1 MAIIERV
8 HIGDHGIVGLWH
20 ITESV
25 DDLLGLIRFSEGE
38 KETFERFHNKSRQA
52 HWLSYRLAIRQLLGE
67 DRKYEFHYDENG
79 KIHFS
84 NLQYHLS
91 VTHSGDY
98 SAVIISTQY
107 NVGVDIERISE
118 RIKKVSQ
125 KFLSPSELKKVPFL
139 RKSKYLTAIWSAKE
153 ALYKLMNKTDLSFD
167 KNIEVELPKIDKKG
181 KMTGKLML
189 DDKIF
194 VFDMHYQFYKNYII
208 VYVIDNQN
216 LIK

>member
-1 MAIIERV
+1 MAIIERI
-8 HIGDHGIVGLWH
+8 HIGDHGVVGLWH

-25 DDLLGLIRFSEGE
+25 DDLLSLIRFSDGE
-38 KETFERFHNKSRQA
+38 KETFDRFNNKSRQA
-52 HWLSYRLAIRQLLGE
+52 HWLSYRLAIRQILGE

-79 KIHFS
+79 KIHFT

-98 SAVIISTQY
+98 SAVIISTESK
-107 NVGVDIERISE
+107 VGVDIERISE

-125 KFLSPSELKKVPFL
+125 KFLSPAELKKVPFL

-167 KNIEVELPKIDKKG
+167 KHLEVELLKIEKKG
-181 KMTGKLML
+181 RMTGKVML
-189 DDKIF
+189 ENEVLIF
-194 VFDMHYQFYKNYII
+194 EMNYQFYKNYIL
-208 VYVIDNQN
+208 VYVVDNQN
-216 LIK
+216 LII